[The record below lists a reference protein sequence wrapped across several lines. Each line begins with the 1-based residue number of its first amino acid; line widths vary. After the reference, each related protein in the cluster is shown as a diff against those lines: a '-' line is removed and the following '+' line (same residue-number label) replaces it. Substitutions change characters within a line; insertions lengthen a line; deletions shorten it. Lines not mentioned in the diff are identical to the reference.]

1 MMGRAFYRKGSPG
14 EVERRGMWAFL
25 AGDTRNL
32 HNVAQIPQR
41 IRSWQNV
48 TYKLLILKHKLDICW
63 PTTCYN
69 KRGEMFQNTI
79 ARESSAEG
87 VGLHTGVY
95 GHIRLVP
102 APAETGIVFRRV
114 DLDNFPIEAQGHN
127 VARVSYATSLMKQGV
142 LLSTTEHLLAAIYSC
157 GIDNI
162 YIDIDSI
169 EVPILDGSA
178 EPFMQM
184 LEHSGV
190 RKLRRKRRYLK
201 VLKPLEVVE
210 GDRRIGIYP
219 AEELRVR
226 CYVDFPHTL
235 VGQQEV
241 EMLVGPDTFRH
252 LLARART
259 FCFER
264 DIEPL
269 KAMGL
274 IRGGSL
280 ENAIVLTNDG
290 VMNGPL
296 RFPDEFGRHK
306 ALDLIGDLALAG
318 LPLLARV
325 EAHKAGHSL
334 HTQLVSRLLADPSL
348 WTITTGEA
356 VRPESEAY
364 LTALSPVP
372 AAD

>member
-1 MMGRAFYRKGSPG
+1 
-14 EVERRGMWAFL
+14 
-25 AGDTRNL
+25 
-32 HNVAQIPQR
+32 
-41 IRSWQNV
+41 
-48 TYKLLILKHKLDICW
+48 
-63 PTTCYN
+63 
-69 KRGEMFQNTI
+69 MFQTTI
-79 ARESSAEG
+79 QRPSSAEG
-87 VGLHTGVY
+87 VGLHTGAF

-102 APAETGIVFRRV
+102 APADTGIVFRRI
-114 DLDNFPIEAQGHN
+114 DLDNFPIEAHGHN

-162 YIDIDSI
+162 FIDIDSI
-169 EVPILDGSA
+169 EIPILDGSA

-184 LEHSGV
+184 LERSGV
-190 RKLRRKRRYLK
+190 RKLRRKRRFLK
-201 VLKPLEVVE
+201 VLKPVEVIE

-219 AEELRVR
+219 ADEFRVR
-226 CYVDFPHTL
+226 CYVDFPHP
-235 VGQQEV
+235 
-241 EMLVGPDTFRH
+241 LVGPQQVEAVVGPESFRQ
-252 LLARART
+252 LLSRART

-269 KAMGL
+269 RSMGL

-325 EAHKAGHSL
+325 EAYKAGHAL
-334 HTQLVSRLLADPSL
+334 HTPLVSRLLADPSL
-348 WTITTGEA
+348 
-356 VRPESEAY
+356 
-364 LTALSPVP
+364 
-372 AAD
+372 

>member
-1 MMGRAFYRKGSPG
+1 
-14 EVERRGMWAFL
+14 
-25 AGDTRNL
+25 
-32 HNVAQIPQR
+32 
-41 IRSWQNV
+41 
-48 TYKLLILKHKLDICW
+48 
-63 PTTCYN
+63 
-69 KRGEMFQNTI
+69 MFQTTI
-79 ARESSAEG
+79 AKESFAEG

-114 DLDNFPIEAQGHN
+114 DLDNFHIEAQGHN

-142 LLSTTEHLLAAIYSC
+142 LLSTTEHVLAAIYSC

-190 RKLRRKRRYLK
+190 RKLRR
-201 VLKPLEVVE
+201 
-210 GDRRIGIYP
+210 IGIYP
-219 AEELRVR
+219 ADEFRVR
-226 CYVDFPHTL
+226 CYVDFPHPL

-325 EAHKAGHSL
+325 EAHKAGHAL
-334 HTQLVSRLLADPSL
+334 HTQLVSRLLDDPSL

-356 VRPESEAY
+356 ALPESEAY

>member
-1 MMGRAFYRKGSPG
+1 M
-14 EVERRGMWAFL
+14 L
-25 AGDTRNL
+25 QT
-32 HNVAQIPQR
+32 
-41 IRSWQNV
+41 
-48 TYKLLILKHKLDICW
+48 
-63 PTTCYN
+63 
-69 KRGEMFQNTI
+69 TI
-79 ARESSAEG
+79 AKTASAEG

-95 GHIRLVP
+95 TRIRLVP
-102 APAETGIVFRRV
+102 APADTGIVFRRV
-114 DLDNFPIEAQGHN
+114 DLDNFLIEAEGHN

-157 GIDNI
+157 GIDNVFI
-162 YIDIDSI
+162 EIDSI

-178 EPFMQM
+178 EPFMQL
-184 LEHSGV
+184 LEEAGT
-190 RKLRRKRRYLK
+190 RRLRRKRRFLK
-201 VLKPLEVVE
+201 ILKPLEVIE

-219 AEELRVR
+219 ADEFRVR
-226 CYVDFPHTL
+226 CYVDFPHPL

-241 EMLVGPDTFRH
+241 EMLVSPETFRH

-269 KAMGL
+269 RSMGL

-280 ENAIVLTNDG
+280 ENAIVLTSDG

-318 LPLLARV
+318 LPLLGHV
-325 EAHKAGHSL
+325 EAHKAGHAL
-334 HTQLVSRLLADPSL
+334 HTQLVSRLLADPTL
-348 WTITTGEA
+348 WTVTTREA
-356 VRPESEAY
+356 LDHQAEAP
-364 LTALSPVP
+364 LAALAPVA

>member
-1 MMGRAFYRKGSPG
+1 
-14 EVERRGMWAFL
+14 
-25 AGDTRNL
+25 
-32 HNVAQIPQR
+32 
-41 IRSWQNV
+41 
-48 TYKLLILKHKLDICW
+48 
-63 PTTCYN
+63 
-69 KRGEMFQNTI
+69 MFQTTI
-79 ARESSAEG
+79 LRSSSAEG
-87 VGLHTGVY
+87 VGLHTGVH
-95 GHIRLVP
+95 GHIRLTP
-102 APAETGIVFRRV
+102 APADTGIVFRRV
-114 DLDNFPIEAQGHN
+114 DLDNFTIEAQGQN

-162 YIDIDSI
+162 FIDIDSI
-169 EVPILDGSA
+169 EIPILDGSA

-184 LEHSGV
+184 LERAGV
-190 RKLRRKRRYLK
+190 RKLRRKRRFLK
-201 VLKPLEVVE
+201 VLKPLEVEE

-219 AEELRVR
+219 ADEFRVR
-226 CYVDFPHTL
+226 CYVDFPHPL

-241 EMLVGPDTFRH
+241 EMVVSPATFRH

-269 KAMGL
+269 RSMGL

-280 ENAIVLTNDG
+280 ENAIVLTNAG

-325 EAHKAGHSL
+325 EAHKAGHAL

-348 WTITTGEA
+348 WTIATDEVSHSTPEA
-356 VRPESEAY
+356 V
-364 LTALSPVP
+364 LSLMAP
-372 AAD
+372 APATD

>member
-1 MMGRAFYRKGSPG
+1 M
-14 EVERRGMWAFL
+14 L
-25 AGDTRNL
+25 QT
-32 HNVAQIPQR
+32 
-41 IRSWQNV
+41 
-48 TYKLLILKHKLDICW
+48 
-63 PTTCYN
+63 
-69 KRGEMFQNTI
+69 TI
-79 ARESSAEG
+79 AKPASAEG

-102 APAETGIVFRRV
+102 APADTGIVFRRV
-114 DLDNFPIEAQGHN
+114 DLDNFLIEAQGHN

-162 YIDIDSI
+162 YIEIDSI

-184 LEHSGV
+184 LEEAGT
-190 RKLRRKRRYLK
+190 RRLRRKRRYLQ

-219 AEELRVR
+219 AGEFRVR
-226 CYVDFPHTL
+226 CYVDFPHPL

-241 EMLVGPDTFRH
+241 EMLVSPETFRH

-269 KAMGL
+269 RSMGL
-274 IRGGSL
+274 IRGGTL
-280 ENAIVLTNDG
+280 ENAIVLTSDG

-318 LPLLARV
+318 LPLLGHV
-325 EAHKAGHSL
+325 EAHKAGHAL
-334 HTQLVSRLLADPSL
+334 HTQLVSRLLADSTL
-348 WTITTGEA
+348 WTVTTREA
-356 VRPESEAY
+356 LDHQAEPPLAN
-364 LTALSPVP
+364 LAPVA